1 MYSGTRATDP
11 ASGTMIFT
19 VPSKVMAAQLRAKL
33 KNARSAGGRRF
44 IIRVAPAGSGA
55 AHREVTVTTLTV
67 SFSHIGQPQRIT
79 PPRHAIQQFGR
90 G

>member
-1 MYSGTRATDP
+1 
-11 ASGTMIFT
+11 MIVT
-19 VPSKVMAAQLRAKL
+19 VPSKVMAAHLRAKL
-33 KNARSAGGRRF
+33 NRARGAGGHGL

-55 AHREVTVTTLTV
+55 AHREVAVTTLTV
-67 SFSHIGQPQRIT
+67 SFSHIGQAQRIT